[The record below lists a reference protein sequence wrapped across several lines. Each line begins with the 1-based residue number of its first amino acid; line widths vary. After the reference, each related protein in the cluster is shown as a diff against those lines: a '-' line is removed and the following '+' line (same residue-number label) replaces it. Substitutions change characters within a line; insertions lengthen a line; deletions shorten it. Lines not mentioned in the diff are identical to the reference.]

1 MDKNMQAIF
10 LLTSHFLQYPEV
22 SWAEEAQEAEQLCRD
37 IPVPQIREGVS
48 AFFGYIA
55 GLTLEKRQ
63 EEYVRIF
70 DFSKN
75 TNLYLSAHLFE
86 DQKER
91 SQELLRYK
99 ELFLA
104 GGFDLQAELPDYLP
118 AILEF
123 CARADVQAARR
134 LLQFCRSSIEALRE
148 KLLQAECVQV
158 LLLDS
163 ILTAADL
170 LEGEA
175 SYI

>member
-75 TNLYLSAHLFE
+75 TL
-86 DQKER
+86 
-91 SQELLRYK
+91 
-99 ELFLA
+99 
-104 GGFDLQAELPDYLP
+104 
-118 AILEF
+118 
-123 CARADVQAARR
+123 
-134 LLQFCRSSIEALRE
+134 
-148 KLLQAECVQV
+148 
-158 LLLDS
+158 
-163 ILTAADL
+163 
-170 LEGEA
+170 
-175 SYI
+175 